1 MLGLP
6 STTEVTRRNRLPKE
20 AFYGHLKV
28 DAHTRDEFVG
38 GIESIMFANSVKP
51 ATANVADGERVH
63 EIQVLQVE
71 LRQSELPR
79 LALEKINESNR
90 NPKVLVCIYGE
101 SETTV
106 IFREGM
112 QSREGE
118 LPMSLTFGTLDE
130 VWDAYAS
137 QVVFGGPTDGDLD
150 ARIRYTRQ
158 LEAMKSEIER
168 LDGKCRKEKQ
178 INKRN
183 ALFDQMRTKKN
194 ELKRLENE
202 EPWRG

>member
-28 DAHTRDEFVG
+28 DARTRDEFVG
-38 GIESIMFANSVKP
+38 DIESITFANSVKP

-63 EIQVLQVE
+63 EIQVLRVE
-71 LRQSELPR
+71 LRQPDLPC
-79 LALEKINESNR
+79 LALGKIDESNR
-90 NPKVLVCIYGE
+90 NPKVLVCVYGDDA
-101 SETTV
+101 TTV

-112 QSREGE
+112 QAREGE

-137 QVVFGGPTDGDLD
+137 NLIFGGPTHGDLD
-150 ARIRYTRQ
+150 ARIRYMRQ
-158 LEAMKSEIER
+158 LDTLRAEVER
-168 LDGKCRKEKQ
+168 LGAKCRKEKQ

-183 ALFDQMRTKKN
+183 ALFDQMSAKKN
-194 ELKRLENE
+194 ELNRLESE
-202 EPWRG
+202 EPWRN

>member
-28 DAHTRDEFVG
+28 DARTRDEFVG
-38 GIESIMFANSVKP
+38 GIESITFANAVKP

-63 EIQVLQVE
+63 EIQVLRVE
-71 LRQSELPR
+71 LRQADLPR
-79 LALEKINESNR
+79 LALGKIDESNR
-90 NPKVLVCIYGE
+90 NPKVLVCTYGE
-101 SETTV
+101 AATTV

-112 QSREGE
+112 QAREGE
-118 LPMSLTFGTLDE
+118 PPMSLTFGTLDE

-158 LEAMKSEIER
+158 LEALRAEVGR
-168 LDGKCRKEKQ
+168 LDAKCRKERQ

-183 ALFDQMRTKKN
+183 ALFEQARAKKI
-194 ELKRLENE
+194 ELKKLESE
-202 EPWRG
+202 EPWRD

>member
-28 DAHTRDEFVG
+28 DARTRDEFVS
-38 GIESIMFANSVKP
+38 GIESIAFANAVKP
-51 ATANVADGERVH
+51 ATANVADGKRVH
-63 EIQVLQVE
+63 EIQVLRVE
-71 LRQSELPR
+71 LRQPDLPC
-79 LALEKINESNR
+79 LALGKIDESNR
-90 NPKVLVCIYGE
+90 NPKVLVCTYGE
-101 SETTV
+101 AATTV

-118 LPMSLTFGTLDE
+118 PPMSLTFGTLDE

-137 QVVFGGPTDGDLD
+137 NLIFGEPTGGDLD
-150 ARIRYTRQ
+150 ARIRYMRQ
-158 LEAMKSEIER
+158 LEALRAEVES
-168 LDGKCRKEKQ
+168 LDAKCRKEKQ
-178 INKRN
+178 IGKRN
-183 ALFDQMRTKKN
+183 ALFEQMRTKKN

-202 EPWRG
+202 EPWRD